1 MKRPIV
7 SFTTDFGDDFALA
20 QIKASVLMANPLA
33 KVVTIS
39 NNITKFSILEGA
51 FVLSQSYH
59 LFPKGTIHIG
69 VVDPGVG
76 TKREGIVVKTED
88 YTFVGPNNGLFYR
101 SVEGKIT
108 KIYQINEDLVN
119 PKHSD
124 TFHGRDIFARL
135 AGFLSKQVNIDAYVK
150 PIEKNK
156 LMPLEFKADQ
166 VLHID
171 HFGNIKINRRCD
183 DLKFGEKL
191 KVKINGKALIVP
203 FFKTFGDIPFNH
215 FLAYKGSHEILEIA
229 KNLGSANSNLN
240 LNVGDIVQIEKIS

>member
-20 QIKASVLMANPLA
+20 QMKASVLMVNPLA

-39 NNITKFSILEGA
+39 NNVTKFSILEGA
-51 FVLSQSYH
+51 FVLSHSYH

-76 TKREGIVVKTED
+76 TKREGIVIKAKD
-88 YTFVGPNNGLFYR
+88 YTFVGPNNGLFYQ
-101 SVEGKIT
+101 SVAKSNV
-108 KIYQINEDLVN
+108 KVYRINENLVN
-119 PKHSD
+119 PEHSN

-135 AGFLSKQVNIDAYVK
+135 AGFLSKGANINSFVK
-150 PIEKNK
+150 PIGKDK
-156 LMPLEFKADQ
+156 LITMDFKPNQ

-171 HFGNIKINRRCD
+171 HYGNIKINRQCD
-183 DLKFGEKL
+183 DLNIGDKL
-191 KVKINGKALIVP
+191 RVRIDGKDLIVP
-203 FFKTFGDIPFNH
+203 FFKTFGDIPVNH

-229 KNLGSANSNLN
+229 KNLGSANADLK
-240 LNVGDIVQIEKIS
+240 LQVGDIVQIGKIP